1 VLCERAEFQDS
12 WENIMKTN
20 GVSDHVLA
28 ERLDDTALFSTI
40 LSVLRRKDGQIIQ
53 PSEAL
58 VIPSKSE
65 IVSRWPGMSEDQVNS
80 IIMDYNYE
88 QDTLGDVEP
97 SLTNAKLVSAVVERA
112 MEALDMEEGQ

>member
-1 VLCERAEFQDS
+1 
-12 WENIMKTN
+12 MKTN

-28 ERLDDTALFSTI
+28 ERLHDTALFSTI
-40 LSVLRRKDGQIIQ
+40 FAVLQRKDGQIIQ

-65 IVSRWPGMSEDQVNS
+65 IMSRWPGMSEDQVNS
-80 IIMDYNYE
+80 ITMDYNHE

-97 SLTNAKLVSAVVERA
+97 SLTNIKLVSTIVERA
-112 MEALDMEEGQ
+112 MEALNMEEGQ